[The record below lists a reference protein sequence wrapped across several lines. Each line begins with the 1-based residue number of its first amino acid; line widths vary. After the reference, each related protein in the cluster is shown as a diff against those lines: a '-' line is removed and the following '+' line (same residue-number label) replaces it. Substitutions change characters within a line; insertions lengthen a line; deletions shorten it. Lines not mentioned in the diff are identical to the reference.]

1 MAVYLKVS
9 DAPKARLELLIRY
22 KDSALPGES
31 YATWLYQCFNVQLF
45 IDTLR
50 GEYYVFP
57 SPLALTDFVLK
68 WE

>member
-9 DAPKARLELLIRY
+9 DAPRAYSELLIRY
-22 KDSALPGES
+22 KGTALPGES
-31 YATWLYQCFNVQLF
+31 YATWLYRCFNVQVF

-50 GEYYVFP
+50 VEYYVFP